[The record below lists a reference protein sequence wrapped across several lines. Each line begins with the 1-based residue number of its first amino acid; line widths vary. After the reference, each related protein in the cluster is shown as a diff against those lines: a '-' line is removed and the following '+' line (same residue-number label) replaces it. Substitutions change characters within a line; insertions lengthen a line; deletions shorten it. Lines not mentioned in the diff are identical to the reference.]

1 MLNYLWS
8 FLIILSIVCGIFTNK
23 TELTASAI
31 LVGCKMSLDF
41 LISIAGIMCFW
52 TGIIKIAQKS
62 KFDLLIS
69 KLLKPIVKILFPE
82 LKLKENKKLVNS
94 ICITATANFLGL
106 SNAVT
111 PFAIDTVSK
120 IENLDIGIKQKN
132 NILNTFIIMNLVSI
146 QLVPNILISLRKQ
159 HNSNFPFSVL
169 PAIWLT
175 SLFSL
180 IFGILILKL
189 LDVFTFT
196 YLKKISKSKI
206 KTHEV
211 KV

>member
-1 MLNYLWS
+1 ML
-8 FLIILSIVCGIFTNK
+8 FHV
-23 TELTASAI
+23 
-31 LVGCKMSLDF
+31 
-41 LISIAGIMCFW
+41 
-52 TGIIKIAQKS
+52 
-62 KFDLLIS
+62 
-69 KLLKPIVKILFPE
+69 
-82 LKLKENKKLVNS
+82 
-94 ICITATANFLGL
+94 TATANFLGL